1 MNTVFLALG
10 SNIENRKQHIE
21 KAIVLLREKIN
32 DITVASLYETKPRYF
47 ENQNNFLN
55 TVLSGF
61 TELEPQELLQFTK
74 TVQKKVGRVERFRN
88 GPREIDIDILFYDNV
103 VYKDEEL
110 EIPHPR
116 LQERD
121 FVLQPFSDLNPDF
134 SHPVLKKTIRE
145 LLDSLPEEQRSIIQ
159 NTIGSFQ
166 LDIFLKNG
174 NPQAGK

>member
-1 MNTVFLALG
+1 MHTVFLALG

-21 KAIVLLREKIN
+21 KAIVLLREKIH
-32 DITVASLYETKPRYF
+32 DITVAPLYETKPRYF

-74 TVQKKVGRVERFRN
+74 TVQKKVGRVERFRY
-88 GPREIDIDILFYDNV
+88 GPREIDIDILFYGNV

-116 LQERD
+116 LQDRD
-121 FVLQPFSDLNPDF
+121 FVLQPFSDINPDF

-145 LLDSLPEEQRSIIQ
+145 LLDTLPVEQRSII
-159 NTIGSFQ
+159 
-166 LDIFLKNG
+166 
-174 NPQAGK
+174 